1 MKKKI
6 IKRIILIIILSI
18 IALLFRPTYTPSI
31 DGDKSISKLVNIKVC
46 GQNQTLLIRGK
57 NKENPIILFLHGG
70 PGLAQICYARKY
82 QSKLEDDFLVVNWD
96 QRGSGKSYSFFMN
109 KDNFTKNQLAKDAR
123 EIIDYL
129 CKNYGKD
136 KIILVGHSWGTEL
149 GMNIIKNDSSKIL
162 AYIGVGQVVN
172 NTEGECISYEHAIDL
187 AKQNQDNSALN
198 ILEDIGNPP
207 YKNVIKATLE
217 KENIIKKYSPLIK
230 DVNVTKDIVEGCLFS
245 PESNWL
251 DAIKYICGNKL
262 SAEKLWGTNKDFN
275 LFNDVKKVDI
285 PIYFCAGRYDYTTPS
300 VLVEKYYKM
309 LQAPYKEFIWF
320 ENSAHYPQYTESD
333 KFHNLLLDILNT
345 RGEKHGK

>member
-207 YKNVIKATLE
+207 YKDVIKATLE
-217 KENIIKKYSPLIK
+217 KENIIKKYCPLEK
-230 DVNVTKDIVEGCLFS
+230 DINVTKDVVEGCLFS

-333 KFHNLLLDILNT
+333 KFHNLLLDILKT
-345 RGEKHGK
+345 RGDII